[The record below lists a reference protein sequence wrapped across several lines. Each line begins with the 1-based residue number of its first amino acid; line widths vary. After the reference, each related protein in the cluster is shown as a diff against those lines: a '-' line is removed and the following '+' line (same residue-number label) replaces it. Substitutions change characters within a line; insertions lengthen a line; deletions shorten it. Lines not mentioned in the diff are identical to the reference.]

1 MPAFS
6 IGCHTTTAT
15 ESARTEVVVEAKG
28 ENTAALGTAHGCRAV
43 LHLARL
49 LTEGKGGSSAQ
60 LVALAKLVHTT
71 LTGILVLLGVH
82 AQIVLGEAA
91 GTMGLEEAA
100 IATVENVD
108 LWEGELG
115 IAEHILLAVFLT
127 NSLGPG
133 QTIRIDEQKRE
144 TT

>member
-15 ESARTEVVVEAKG
+15 ESARTEVVIEAES
-28 ENTAALGTAHGCRAV
+28 ENTAALGTAHGCWAV

-49 LTEGKGGSSAQ
+49 LTKGEGGSSAQ

-91 GTMGLEEAA
+91 RTMGFEEAA
-100 IATVENVD
+100 ITAIKNVD
-108 LWEGELG
+108 LGKGELG
-115 IAEHILLAVFLT
+115 IAEHILLAVFLA

-133 QTIRIDEQKRE
+133 QNIRMDERE
-144 TT
+144 